1 MKISKKNEKNKKP
14 GPEIRALFK
23 QNQKVM
29 LLIATRTE
37 MGFTAVID
45 GAQEGILYNN
55 EVFQPLKIG
64 QKISGYVK
72 KVRDDGKID
81 LCLQKPGYKAVDALS
96 ASIMYKLRHQTGF
109 LAVTDKSRPD
119 IIADLFGVSKKVFK
133 KAIGNLYK
141 NRLITLE
148 EDGIRLKEKRTKSI
162 AGSKKGPHHKGP
174 RKDLKRRSTHRRG
187 AENAES
193 KRVK

>member
-1 MKISKKNEKNKKP
+1 MKD
-14 GPEIRALFK
+14 LFK

-37 MGFTAVID
+37 MGFTATID
-45 GAQEGILYNN
+45 GIQEGILYNN

-64 QKISGYVK
+64 EKISGYVK

-96 ASIMYKLRHQTGF
+96 ASIMYKLRHQKGF
-109 LAVTDKSRPD
+109 IGVTDNSRPEV
-119 IIADLFGVSKKVFK
+119 IADLFGVSKKVFK

-148 EDGIRLKEKRTKSI
+148 EDGIRLKERSKKPVT
-162 AGSKKGPHHKGP
+162 ASKKGPHRKGP
-174 RKDLKRRSTHRRG
+174 RKDLKRHSTHRKG
-187 AENAES
+187 VEDAKI
-193 KRVK
+193 KRAK

>member
-1 MKISKKNEKNKKP
+1 MNAS
-14 GPEIRALFK
+14 FK
-23 QNQKVM
+23 QNQKVS

-45 GAQEGILYNN
+45 GAQEGILYKN
-55 EVFQPLKIG
+55 EVFQPLNIG

-96 ASIMYKLRHQTGF
+96 ASIMYKLRHQKGF
-109 LAVTDKSRPD
+109 LAVTDKSRPEV
-119 IIADLFGVSKKVFK
+119 IADLFGVSKKVFK

-162 AGSKKGPHHKGP
+162 AGPKKGPHRKDP
-174 RKDLKRRSTHRRG
+174 RKDLKRRSTYRRG
-187 AENAES
+187 AEDAEI
-193 KRVK
+193 KRVE